1 MEKITYLIGAGF
13 SAPLGLPVMSNFL
26 NKSKDLYS
34 SNTDLDW
41 FSRVFQLIR
50 ELSVAKNYYNTD
62 LFNIE
67 EIISILEMESFLGGG
82 DLDKVFSDYIKE
94 TISRY
99 TPNIEIPAL
108 MASNWHDGF
117 FHGRKMEFMP
127 FFMHLTRMKFFTR
140 EREIS
145 KSIIDQGARY
155 SVISLN
161 YDMVIEN
168 FISAINNSFFKGDPV
183 ELEKKKYDPTWSKI
197 HLAKLH
203 GTVEEGEIVP
213 PTWAKGTHRSIVP
226 VWKMASEI
234 LRDSNHIRFIGYS
247 LPLADSYL
255 KYLLKSSVLKSERLK
270 SIDVICSDYDGS
282 VKQRYRDF
290 FNIPNFRFANCS
302 FMDLQTAFAK
312 QFVPAS
318 YGYNSVQVSPEG
330 SEAEYEKFMSA
341 HWQ

>member
-1 MEKITYLIGAGF
+1 
-13 SAPLGLPVMSNFL
+13 MSNFL
-26 NKSKDLYS
+26 NKSKDLYAGDD
-34 SNTDLDW
+34 NLEW
-41 FSRVFQLIR
+41 FGKVFQLIR

-67 EIISILEMESFLGGG
+67 EVISILEMESFLGGG
-82 DLDKVFSDYIKE
+82 DLDVVFSEYIKE

-99 TPNIEIPAL
+99 TPRIQIPRLAS
-108 MASNWHDGF
+108 SNWHEGF
-117 FHGRKMEFMP
+117 FVSQRMEFMP
-127 FFMHLTRMKFFTR
+127 FFMHLARMMFS
-140 EREIS
+140 S
-145 KSIIDQGARY
+145 KDENLFRSVVDSTARY

-161 YDMVIEN
+161 YDMVVEN
-168 FISAINNSFFKGDPV
+168 FIAAINNSFFAGNPV
-183 ELEKKKYDPTWSKI
+183 QLEKKIYDPSWSKI

-270 SIDVICSDYDGS
+270 SVDVICSDYDGS
-282 VKQRYRDF
+282 VRQRYSDF
-290 FNIPNFRFANCS
+290 FRIPNFRFANCS
-302 FMDLQTAFAK
+302 FMELQDAFATR
-312 QFVPAS
+312 FVPRG
-318 YGYNSVQVSPEG
+318 YTYNSVYVSSG
-330 SEAEYEKFMSA
+330 DSEDEYENFMRA
-341 HWQ
+341 HGR